1 MNFTLKG
8 NLDVYVDDIITIAAD
23 LGDNLERITK
33 APVTVMHAVADNAT
47 RTNEGIK
54 RSDILAE
61 DKIQAEG
68 AAEEV
73 KICLGLILDT

>member
-1 MNFTLKG
+1 
-8 NLDVYVDDIITIAAD
+8 
-23 LGDNLERITK
+23 
-33 APVTVMHAVADNAT
+33 MHAVADNAT